1 MSPKFVIIKITLIC
15 VSWVQSY
22 YFFYYESNFLRSLKS
37 NTYVFHIFYI
47 IFYLINDL
55 RIS

>member
-37 NTYVFHIFYI
+37 NTYVFRIFYVI
-47 IFYLINDL
+47 LYLINDL

>member
-37 NTYVFHIFYI
+37 NTCVFLYI
-47 IFYLINDL
+47 LYYFVFNK
-55 RIS
+55 